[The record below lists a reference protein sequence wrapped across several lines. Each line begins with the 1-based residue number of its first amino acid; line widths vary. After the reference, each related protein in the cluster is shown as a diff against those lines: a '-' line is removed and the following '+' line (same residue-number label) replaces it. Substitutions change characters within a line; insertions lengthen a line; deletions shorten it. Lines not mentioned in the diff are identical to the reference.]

1 MKRKFAFF
9 FLVAFLVT
17 FPSCSESESEVENP
31 KSDSNAIDLGL
42 SVKWAACN
50 LGATAPEEYGLYF
63 AWAEVSEKKEYTWS
77 AYKYCDGSNVMFGD
91 EITKYTGK
99 ADVLQ
104 KSDDAANVLLGDG
117 WRIPTTAELEELIKK
132 CKWTLETIGGHSG
145 YTITGP
151 NGNSIFLPFAGFK
164 NEDGLQEGGKGGY
177 YWSANIYEY
186 FNGLADDLEMNA
198 NMKTTAYFERYIGM
212 TIRPVK

>member
-1 MKRKFAFF
+1 MKRIFTFIVVIAFF
-9 FLVAFLVT
+9 ATLS
-17 FPSCSESESEVENP
+17 SCTKTESP

-50 LGATAPEEYGLYF
+50 LGATAPEEYGQYF
-63 AWAEVSEKKEYTWS
+63 AWAEISEKKDYTWS
-77 AYKYCDGSNVMFGD
+77 TYKYCDGSNVMFGG

-99 ADVLQ
+99 TDVLQ
-104 KSDDAANVLLGDG
+104 NSDDAANVLLGDG
-117 WRIPTTAELEELIKK
+117 WRIPTTSELQELVNK
-132 CKWTLETIGGHSG
+132 CNWTLETVGGHIG
-145 YTITGP
+145 YTVTGP

-164 NEDGLQEGGKGGY
+164 NEDGYQEGGKGGF

-198 NMKTTAYFERYIGM
+198 SMKNVAYMDRCNGL

>member
-1 MKRKFAFF
+1 MKRIFTFIVVITFFAT
-9 FLVAFLVT
+9 LS
-17 FPSCSESESEVENP
+17 SCTKSESP

-50 LGATAPEEYGLYF
+50 LGASAPEEYGQYF
-63 AWAEVSEKKEYTWS
+63 AWAEISEKNEYTWS
-77 AYKYCDGSNVMFGD
+77 KYKYCDGSSYVMFGD

-99 ADVLQ
+99 TDALQ
-104 KSDDAANVLLGDG
+104 NSDDAANVLLGDG
-117 WRIPTTAELEELIKK
+117 WRIPTTSELQELIDK
-132 CKWTLETIGGHSG
+132 CKWTLETVGGHSG
-145 YTITGP
+145 YTVTGP

-164 NEDGLQEGGKGGY
+164 NEEGFQEGGRGGY

-186 FNGLADDLEMNA
+186 FNGLADDLEI
-198 NMKTTAYFERYIGM
+198 TPGVTIVGYFDRCNGL